1 MMQKPTDK
9 TVYFL
14 FTDSEFAVKEFRKNI
29 IIFFTFTIASKK
41 KKPKN
46 QPKQGCKKLY
56 TLYKV

>member
-14 FTDSEFAVKEFRKNI
+14 FTDSELAVKEFRKNI

-41 KKPKN
+41 KKLRIHLSKDARS
-46 QPKQGCKKLY
+46 Y